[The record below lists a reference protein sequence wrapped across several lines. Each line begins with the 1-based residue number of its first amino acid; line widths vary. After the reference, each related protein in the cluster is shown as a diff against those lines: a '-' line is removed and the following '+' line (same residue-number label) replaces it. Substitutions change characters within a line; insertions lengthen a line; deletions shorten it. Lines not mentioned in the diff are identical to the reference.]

1 MLEKRRKNVLLAV
14 LAFAIVAG
22 LLTPAI
28 VAAPKADDSS
38 SGKQAT
44 VFDPFAM
51 QTVALAGDNAT
62 APVELKLTRQTIR
75 IPFRPGLR
83 SAFKPAW

>member
-1 MLEKRRKNVLLAV
+1 MAEKKRKRVLLTV
-14 LAFAIVAG
+14 LVLGIVAS

-28 VAAPKADDSS
+28 LAAPKTDNAS

-51 QTVALAGDNAT
+51 QTVALAGDHAT